1 MAKNSQNVSSMLNE
15 SAFETKDKVDNELS
29 SLLEDIKKRLDLI
42 RNKIQSVSGDL
53 FEVAK
58 NFPEFEGMA
67 RDIGRLYYS

>member
-1 MAKNSQNVSSMLNE
+1 MAKNSQNVSSILNE

>member
-1 MAKNSQNVSSMLNE
+1 MLNE